1 MSEADCFQLLPIAK
15 RQKIL
20 SQFSDDELAALKYDW
35 DYWARPE
42 QQEPA
47 GNWSDWMIMA
57 GRGWGKTRTGAE
69 WIRNKVESGQAGR
82 IALIARTSADVRTVM
97 IEGESGLLAIFP
109 PDKKP
114 IYQPSLRKITFHNG
128 AIATTYSSQ
137 EPDMLRGPQHDA
149 GWCDEP
155 AAWVYAQDTYDNFR
169 MGLRLGQNPQA
180 VMTTTPRP
188 IRLIKSLLYQIT
200 TDGDVIRGADGEPL
214 PNPTT
219 VISKGSSWDNVNNL
233 PQKWFDDLK
242 RKYEGTRLGRQ
253 ELYAELLMDVPGAL
267 WNQEILDSCRYVPPF
282 IDGRFKMP
290 EMKLVAVGA
299 DPNTTSGKDSDEFGI
314 IICGLGA
321 DGYGYVM
328 DDATMTGRPAE
339 WGMAI
344 NQAYT
349 RHMANTVVAE
359 VNNGGEMIE
368 YVIHSINPRIP
379 VKSVHAS
386 RSKQARAQPVAAL
399 YEQGRIRH
407 IGTHAKLEDQ
417 MCTWCPGDGAS
428 PDRLDAMVWAFTHLF
443 NLYDKKIETKPT
455 VTARSVTQ
463 SSRYY

>member
-1 MSEADCFQLLPIAK
+1 V
-15 RQKIL
+15 
-20 SQFSDDELAALKYDW
+20 ELAALKYNW
-35 DYWARPE
+35 QFWARPE

-200 TDGDVIRGADGEPL
+200 TDGDVIRGADGEL
-214 PNPTT
+214 
-219 VISKGSSWDNVNNL
+219 
-233 PQKWFDDLK
+233 
-242 RKYEGTRLGRQ
+242 
-253 ELYAELLMDVPGAL
+253 
-267 WNQEILDSCRYVPPF
+267 
-282 IDGRFKMP
+282 
-290 EMKLVAVGA
+290 
-299 DPNTTSGKDSDEFGI
+299 
-314 IICGLGA
+314 
-321 DGYGYVM
+321 
-328 DDATMTGRPAE
+328 
-339 WGMAI
+339 
-344 NQAYT
+344 
-349 RHMANTVVAE
+349 
-359 VNNGGEMIE
+359 
-368 YVIHSINPRIP
+368 
-379 VKSVHAS
+379 
-386 RSKQARAQPVAAL
+386 
-399 YEQGRIRH
+399 
-407 IGTHAKLEDQ
+407 
-417 MCTWCPGDGAS
+417 
-428 PDRLDAMVWAFTHLF
+428 
-443 NLYDKKIETKPT
+443 
-455 VTARSVTQ
+455 
-463 SSRYY
+463 